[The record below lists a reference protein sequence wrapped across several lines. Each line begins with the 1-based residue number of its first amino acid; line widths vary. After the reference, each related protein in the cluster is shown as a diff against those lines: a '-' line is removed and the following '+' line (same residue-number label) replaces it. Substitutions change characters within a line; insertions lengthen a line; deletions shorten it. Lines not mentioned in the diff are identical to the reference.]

1 MLSGS
6 AGCKSAVNTVMNC
19 TTPLNMFYS
28 CVGMVISRFLIP
40 ILCPFGV
47 KRQKSRRV
55 YITYSRFLK
64 LGPTHRELKIATGA
78 SEQFFDWALLM
89 EQADLHLDDI
99 ELLEAREQRLDEEGG
114 YDRT

>member
-6 AGCKSAVNTVMNC
+6 AGCKSAVSTVMSC

-28 CVGMVISRFLIP
+28 CVGMTISRFLIRVRTEKSQSIHH
-40 ILCPFGV
+40 ILPLLEAW
-47 KRQKSRRV
+47 S
-55 YITYSRFLK
+55 YTA
-64 LGPTHRELKIATGA
+64 ELKIATEA

-114 YDRT
+114 YDRTEHEHGRC